1 MNSKSLLP
9 VIISCVVSFVGCS
22 SELSSVSPTRT
33 SVAQGASAASLQSGE
48 TVERS
53 IRGECTTQFSPI
65 EPSAAGACTVFAQQP
80 SAFIQITGECR
91 VSHLGRTQVSAVQQ
105 LLFLLD
111 SAGQVVIQNGQ
122 PVATALRNCST
133 LTSASGDVV
142 HHTTTGVLTPGAT
155 ASQIEFTG
163 SMTFAGGSGRFA
175 NASGTA
181 SFSGGADLIANSG
194 AFSMDG
200 LIAY

>member
-1 MNSKSLLP
+1 MNSKSILP
-9 VIISCVVSFVGCS
+9 VIISCVVPLVGCS
-22 SELSSVSPTRT
+22 SELSPVSPTRT
-33 SVAQGASAASLQSGE
+33 NVPQGASAASQQSNE

-65 EPSAAGACTVFAQQP
+65 EPNAAGACSVFAQQP
-80 SAFIQITGECR
+80 SAFIQIAGACR

-111 SAGQVVIQNGQ
+111 SDGQVVVQNGQ
-122 PVATALRNCST
+122 PVATALRNCAT
-133 LTSASGDVV
+133 MTSASGDVV

-155 ASQIEFTG
+155 ASQVEFTG
-163 SMTFAGGSGRFA
+163 NMTFTGGSGRFA

-181 SFSGGADLIANSG
+181 AYSGGADVIANTG
-194 AFSMDG
+194 GFSLEG
-200 LIAY
+200 VIAY